1 MIGYLIRRFLQAIIV
16 TLLVTIIVFILL
28 RILPG
33 GPARAILGPRAT
45 ALQIRVFNHEQGF
58 DKPAPLQY
66 LTWLDHLIH
75 GDLGF
80 SSRQNQ
86 SVTALIAERLPKTL
100 ILTVLSTLVTVLIA
114 IPLGVMQAVRRNSI
128 ADHTLTGLAFVFYAA
143 PPFFTGI
150 VAILV
155 FSVWLPV
162 LPAQAPSGGFFEVL
176 SNPTGLILPVLA
188 LALLQIALFSRY
200 MRSSMLDNITQ
211 DYVRT
216 AQAKGAPQRRILYR
230 HVLRNAVIPIV
241 TLLGVYLPLL
251 FSGALITESVFN
263 YPGMGYLFWQS
274 SQGQDYPVLLG
285 FTLIVSLTTVLGSL
299 LADIAY
305 AVLDPRVRY
314 VRS

>member
-1 MIGYLIRRFLQAIIV
+1 MIGYLIRRALQAIVV
-16 TLLVTIIVFILL
+16 TILVTIFVFILL

-45 ALQIRVFNHEQGF
+45 DVQIRVFNHEQGF

-66 LTWLDHLIH
+66 LTWLNHLIH

-80 SSRQNQ
+80 SFRLNQ
-86 SVTALIAERLPKTL
+86 SVADLISERLPKTL
-100 ILTVLSTLVTVLIA
+100 VLTVLSTLVTVVAA
-114 IPLGVMQAVRRNSI
+114 IPLGVMQAVRRNTVV
-128 ADHTLTGLAFVFYAA
+128 DHTFTGLAFVFYAA

-150 VAILV
+150 VGVLV
-155 FSVWLPV
+155 FAVLLGWLPPV
-162 LPAQAPSGGFFEVL
+162 APEGGFFEVL
-176 SNPTGLILPVLA
+176 GHPNALVLPVA
-188 LALLQIALFSRY
+188 TLALLQIAFFSRY
-200 MRSSMLDNITQ
+200 MRSSVLDNITQ

-216 AQAKGAPQRRILYR
+216 AQAKGATQRRILYR
-230 HVLRNAVIPIV
+230 HVMRNALIPIV
-241 TLLGVYLPLL
+241 TLMGVTLPVL

-263 YPGMGYLFWQS
+263 YPGMGFLFWTSAQTR
-274 SQGQDYPVLLG
+274 DYPVLLG
-285 FTLIVSLTTVLGSL
+285 FTLIVALTTVLGSL